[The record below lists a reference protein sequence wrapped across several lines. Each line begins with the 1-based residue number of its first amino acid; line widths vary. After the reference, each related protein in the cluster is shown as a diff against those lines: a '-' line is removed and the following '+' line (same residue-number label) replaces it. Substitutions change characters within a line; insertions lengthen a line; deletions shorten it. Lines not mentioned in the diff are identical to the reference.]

1 MKALGRQRPVS
12 LLGVSDCSMRGRASL
27 GPQHVCA
34 SVSEVSWSS
43 ESQPAAAPHSIIRA
57 LLMKEWPSE
66 KSHLIRGAGT
76 GCHTRKAAPWR
87 QEEGGS
93 LGASDREPEIW
104 VLAPEGQA
112 TVFGR
117 PHSGPL
123 CPVCVI
129 VGVGMREG

>member
-1 MKALGRQRPVS
+1 MRVS
-12 LLGVSDCSMRGRASL
+12 ASL
-27 GPQHVCA
+27 GPQHMCA
-34 SVSEVSWSS
+34 SVSEVSWSN
-43 ESQPAAAPHSIIRA
+43 ESQPAAAPHSIISA

-87 QEEGGS
+87 QEGGGS
-93 LGASDREPEIW
+93 LWGSDREPELW

-117 PHSGPL
+117 LHSGPL
-123 CPVCVI
+123 CPCVCDS
-129 VGVGMREG
+129 GSGDEGGLEGPQ